1 MTMLTP
7 GNYTFGR
14 SIAPGSYTLKKV
26 SGKGRVGFSR
36 KPLVDGYQ
44 EALINFPLCIP
55 DWNRE
60 RTPFPD
66 EIHIDAD
73 DGAMM
78 IVTGDLLLE
87 ITRAEMIE
95 P

>member
-1 MTMLTP
+1 MLLLE
-7 GNYTFGR
+7 GNLAIFKTDNQSLSQKFFP
-14 SIAPGSYTLKKV
+14 SIRGAYDKV
-26 SGKGRVGFSR
+26 
-36 KPLVDGYQ
+36 
-44 EALINFPLCIP
+44 PLCIP